1 MLKPATPAHITTLTA
16 LAFNARGV
24 RDSNPPTL
32 THSLPSTKTPLTQTY
47 TMPKLKVHSLPLSL
61 LALLGVALAGV
72 SASTLPSPSA
82 GENIPSEDEVELICH
97 TSNPAECYPKIF
109 QPTNEFQIV
118 HPDQDLPTGLH
129 VRLNIHTGQKEAKI
143 NVPDEAVD
151 PSLEGLPVDK
161 SIVIVNPEEEGASP
175 EQERGQPLT
184 PPKNA
189 PAYDPDGK
197 IKEPKKE
204 TAESQQEGSAFYKS
218 LTILKKGLDI
228 DQALEMLEEI
238 SHDIY
243 YGLKIADDYDTVR
256 ELFCL
261 ANSPSIFSSS
271 VQKTPEEK
279 DLTRAR
285 LAALTISSTVQNNPK
300 ALTEI
305 TKHWATL
312 QQDTCTKSKDSGAE
326 PLQISTFRLL
336 PPSSSP
342 SSVPASLTKARISAI
357 SGLLKSPSIRQSFLS
372 ANGMDLLLQVLL
384 TDSLSEGGEKWEKVR
399 RQAGHLILDNFLDE
413 DMGAVLGEW
422 PDAVRDAQASDKE
435 CAGRDAKKE
444 EGQGDCWDWHAKQL
458 ADWYKKG
465 GKGGKGHW
473 SWELWNKLKE
483 QRKNASSNK
492 NTKGGKKDEL

>member
-1 MLKPATPAHITTLTA
+1 
-16 LAFNARGV
+16 
-24 RDSNPPTL
+24 
-32 THSLPSTKTPLTQTY
+32 
-47 TMPKLKVHSLPLSL
+47 MPKLKHHSLPLSL

-72 SASTLPSPSA
+72 SASSSPSPAANS
-82 GENIPSEDEVELICH
+82 DEGVELICH

-109 QPTNEFQIV
+109 QPTSEFQIV
-118 HPDQDLPTGLH
+118 HPDQDLPVGLH
-129 VRLNIHTGQKEAKI
+129 VRLNIYTGQKEAKI
-143 NVPDEAVD
+143 NVPDAPVD
-151 PSLEGLPVDK
+151 SALEGLPVDK
-161 SIVIVNPEEEGASP
+161 SIVIVDPEDEPFEEHD
-175 EQERGQPLT
+175 GQPLK

-197 IKEPKKE
+197 IKEPTKQ
-204 TAESQQEGSAFYKS
+204 TAESQEEGSAFYKS

-228 DQALEMLEEI
+228 DQALEMLEDI

-243 YGLKIADDYDTVR
+243 YGLKIAEDYDTVR

-271 VQKTPEEK
+271 SSSPEEE
-279 DLTRAR
+279 DITRSR

-300 ALTEI
+300 ALAEI
-305 TKHWATL
+305 TKHWTTGGL
-312 QQDTCTKSKDSGAE
+312 QQDTCSTKSKSKSEHQELE

-336 PPSSSP
+336 PSSTSSS
-342 SSVPASLTKARISAI
+342 SSVPASLTRARISAI
-357 SGLLKSPSIRQSFLS
+357 SGLLKSPSIRESFLS

-384 TDSLSEGGEKWEKVR
+384 DTPAASQAQGSAEEWEKVR

-422 PDAVRDAQASDKE
+422 PDAVRDVQASDKE
-435 CAGRDAKKE
+435 CASRFKKSQGDGE
-444 EGQGDCWDWHAKQL
+444 TRKEGQGDCWDWHAKQL
-458 ADWYKKG
+458 ADRYKKE

-483 QRKNASSNK
+483 QRKNVPSNK
-492 NTKGGKKDEL
+492 TNKGGKKDEL

>member
-1 MLKPATPAHITTLTA
+1 
-16 LAFNARGV
+16 
-24 RDSNPPTL
+24 
-32 THSLPSTKTPLTQTY
+32 
-47 TMPKLKVHSLPLSL
+47 MPKLKQHSLPLSL

-72 SASTLPSPSA
+72 SASGASPSPPA
-82 GENIPSEDEVELICH
+82 GEKIASDSDEVELICH

-129 VRLNIHTGQKEAKI
+129 VRLNIYTGQKEAKI

-151 PSLEGLPVDK
+151 PSLEGLPVDN
-161 SIVIVNPEEEGASP
+161 SIVIVDPEDSSEPSEEQP
-175 EQERGQPLT
+175 RGQPLKA
-184 PPKNA
+184 PKNA

-228 DQALEMLEEI
+228 DQALEMLEDI

-243 YGLKIADDYDTVR
+243 YGLKIAEDYDIVR

-261 ANSPSIFSSS
+261 ANPASLFSSS
-271 VQKTPEEK
+271 SSPVEEK
-279 DLTRAR
+279 DLTRSR

-300 ALTEI
+300 ALAEI
-305 TKHWATL
+305 TKHWTTL
-312 QQDTCTKSKDSGAE
+312 QQDTCSKTSGAE
-326 PLQISTFRLL
+326 QLQISTFRLL
-336 PPSSSP
+336 PSSGT
-342 SSVPASLTKARISAI
+342 VPASLTKARISAI

-384 TDSLSEGGEKWEKVR
+384 SSGSESTSPDAEWEKVC

-435 CAGRDAKKE
+435 CAGRDENK

-458 ADWYKKG
+458 ADRYKKE
-465 GKGGKGHW
+465 GKGGQGHW

-492 NTKGGKKDEL
+492 KKAKGGKKDEL

>member
-1 MLKPATPAHITTLTA
+1 MT
-16 LAFNARGV
+16 
-24 RDSNPPTL
+24 
-32 THSLPSTKTPLTQTY
+32 
-47 TMPKLKVHSLPLSL
+47 KLKLHSLPLSL

-72 SASTLPSPSA
+72 SASASASPPAGEKIPSPSSA
-82 GENIPSEDEVELICH
+82 VADSEVELICH

-109 QPTNEFQIV
+109 QPTHEFQIV
-118 HPDQDLPTGLH
+118 QPDQDLPPGLH
-129 VRLNIHTGQKEAKI
+129 VRLNIYTGQKEAKI

-151 PSLEGLPVDK
+151 PSLEGLPVDT
-161 SIVIVNPEEEGASP
+161 SIMIVDPEDSSGSEEQQS
-175 EQERGQPLT
+175 QQPLK

-189 PAYDPDGK
+189 PAYEPHGK

-204 TAESQQEGSAFYKS
+204 TAEAKDEASAFYKS

-228 DQALEMLEEI
+228 DQALEMLQEI

-243 YGLKIADDYDTVR
+243 YGLKIAEDYDTVR

-261 ANSPSIFSSS
+261 ANSPSIFSPE
-271 VQKTPEEK
+271 TPEAGGPSEK

-285 LAALTISSTVQNNPK
+285 LAALILSNTVQNNPK
-300 ALTEI
+300 ALAEI
-305 TKHWATL
+305 SKHWSTL
-312 QQDTCTKSKDSGAE
+312 QQDYCTKSKDSE

-336 PPSSSP
+336 PSSQGNNSIP
-342 SSVPASLTKARISAI
+342 PSLTKARISAI

-384 TDSLSEGGEKWEKVR
+384 DTTTASQGQGAAEEWEKVR

-422 PDAVRDAQASDKE
+422 PDAVRDVQASDKE
-435 CAGRDAKKE
+435 CASRAASRSDGEKK

-458 ADWYKKG
+458 ADRYKKE
-465 GKGGKGHW
+465 GKGGDGHW

-492 NTKGGKKDEL
+492 KNKGGKKDEL

>member
-1 MLKPATPAHITTLTA
+1 
-16 LAFNARGV
+16 
-24 RDSNPPTL
+24 
-32 THSLPSTKTPLTQTY
+32 
-47 TMPKLKVHSLPLSL
+47 MPKLKLHSLPLSL

-72 SASTLPSPSA
+72 SASASSSSSPANSD
-82 GENIPSEDEVELICH
+82 EEVELICH

-109 QPTNEFQIV
+109 QPTSEFQIV
-118 HPDQDLPTGLH
+118 YPDQDLPVGLH
-129 VRLNIHTGQKEAKI
+129 VRLNIYTGQKEAKI

-151 PSLEGLPVDK
+151 SSLEGFPVDK
-161 SIVIVNPEEEGASP
+161 SIVIVDPEEEEPS
-175 EQERGQPLT
+175 EEHFDQPLK

-197 IKEPKKE
+197 IKEPRKE
-204 TAESQQEGSAFYKS
+204 TAESQEEGSAFYKS

-243 YGLKIADDYDTVR
+243 YGLKIAEDYDTVR

-261 ANSPSIFSSS
+261 ANSASIFSSS
-271 VQKTPEEK
+271 SSSAEGPSKEK
-279 DLTRAR
+279 DLTRPRAR

-300 ALTEI
+300 ALAEI
-305 TKHWATL
+305 SKHWTTGGL
-312 QQDTCTKSKDSGAE
+312 SQDTCSTYSKSNSKSNSKSSSKSQESEPE

-336 PPSSSP
+336 PSSS
-342 SSVPASLTKARISAI
+342 SSTSLSSAVPASLIKARISAI
-357 SGLLKSPSIRQSFLS
+357 SGLLKSPPIRQSFLS

-384 TDSLSEGGEKWEKVR
+384 LDTPVASQAQGEEWEKVR

-422 PDAVRDAQASDKE
+422 PDAVREVQASDKE
-435 CAGRDAKKE
+435 CASRAQSQGDDEKSKE
-444 EGQGDCWDWHAKQL
+444 GQGQGDCWDWHAKQL
-458 ADWYKKG
+458 ADRYKKE

-483 QRKNASSNK
+483 QRKNNASSSKKNK
-492 NTKGGKKDEL
+492 GAKKDEL

>member
-1 MLKPATPAHITTLTA
+1 
-16 LAFNARGV
+16 
-24 RDSNPPTL
+24 
-32 THSLPSTKTPLTQTY
+32 
-47 TMPKLKVHSLPLSL
+47 MPKLKPHSLPLSL

-72 SASTLPSPSA
+72 SASGASPSPSA
-82 GENIPSEDEVELICH
+82 GEKIASEDEVELICH

-118 HPDQDLPTGLH
+118 RPDQDLPTGLH
-129 VRLNIHTGQKEAKI
+129 VRLNIYTGQKEAKI
-143 NVPDEAVD
+143 NVPDEALD
-151 PSLEGLPVDK
+151 PSLEGLPVDN
-161 SIVIVNPEEEGASP
+161 SIVIVDPENSAEPEE
-175 EQERGQPLT
+175 QQRGQPLT

-204 TAESQQEGSAFYKS
+204 TTELQQEGSAFYKS

-228 DQALEMLEEI
+228 DQALEMLEDI

-243 YGLKIADDYDTVR
+243 YGLKIAEDYDTVR

-261 ANSPSIFSSS
+261 ANPPSLFSPTTETAS
-271 VQKTPEEK
+271 EK

-300 ALTEI
+300 ALAEI
-305 TKHWATL
+305 TKHWTTL
-312 QQDTCTKSKDSGAE
+312 QHDTCSKSSSSSSETPE
-326 PLQISTFRLL
+326 PLRISTFRLL
-336 PPSSSP
+336 PSSST
-342 SSVPASLTKARISAI
+342 SSGIPASLTKARISAI
-357 SGLLKSPSIRQSFLS
+357 SGLLKSPLIRQSFLS

-384 TDSLSEGGEKWEKVR
+384 SSGSESSSDAADEWEKVR

-422 PDAVRDAQASDKE
+422 PDVVRNAQASDKE
-435 CAGRDAKKE
+435 CAGRDEKKD
-444 EGQGDCWDWHAKQL
+444 GQGQDDCWDWHAKQL
-458 ADWYKKG
+458 ADRYKKE

-473 SWELWNKLKE
+473 SWELWNKLNE
-483 QRKNASSNK
+483 QRKNASSKKK

>member
-1 MLKPATPAHITTLTA
+1 
-16 LAFNARGV
+16 
-24 RDSNPPTL
+24 
-32 THSLPSTKTPLTQTY
+32 
-47 TMPKLKVHSLPLSL
+47 MPKLKVVHSLPLGL

-72 SASTLPSPSA
+72 SASVSPPAGEKLPSHSPA
-82 GENIPSEDEVELICH
+82 ATDGEVELICH
-97 TSNPAECYPKIF
+97 TSKPAECYPKIF

-129 VRLNIHTGQKEAKI
+129 VRLNIYTGQKEAKI
-143 NVPDEAVD
+143 NIPDEALD

-161 SIVIVNPEEEGASP
+161 SVIVVDPEEGTTSE
-175 EQERGQPLT
+175 EQSQPLM

-204 TAESQQEGSAFYKS
+204 TAESQEEGSAFYKS

-243 YGLKIADDYDTVR
+243 YGLKIAEDYDTVR

-261 ANSPSIFSSS
+261 ANSPSIL
-271 VQKTPEEK
+271 TPGPLVSEK
-279 DLTRAR
+279 GLTRSR
-285 LAALTISSTVQNNPK
+285 LAALTISSAVQNNPK
-300 ALTEI
+300 ALAEI
-305 TKHWATL
+305 TKHWTTL
-312 QQDTCTKSKDSGAE
+312 QHDTCTESKSKSPAE
-326 PLQISTFRLL
+326 SPESLQISTFRLL
-336 PPSSSP
+336 PSSP
-342 SSVPASLTKARISAI
+342 SSSSPTIPASLTKARISAI
-357 SGLLKSPSIRQSFLS
+357 SGLLKSPTIRQSFLA
-372 ANGMDLLLQVLL
+372 ANGMNLLLQVLL
-384 TDSLSEGGEKWEKVR
+384 DTTAASEGQGEEWEKVR

-422 PDAVRDAQASDKE
+422 PDAVKDAQATDQE
-435 CAGRDAKKE
+435 CASRAKSQGDVN

-458 ADWYKKG
+458 ADRYKKEG
-465 GKGGKGHW
+465 MGGKGHW

-483 QRKNASSNK
+483 QRNKASAHNKTTSTSN
-492 NTKGGKKDEL
+492 KGGKKDEL